1 MYSDLFVRIVY
12 RILVS
17 SVIEYRGPVISNI
30 EDPDI
35 ESRQADIPES
45 TFRRSA
51 RHSAGA
57 PKPMHRNSDEVVRA
71 DLE

>member
-1 MYSDLFVRIVY
+1 MLPDLFVRIVY
-12 RILVS
+12 RIIES
-17 SVIEYRGPVISNI
+17 SRIEYRGPVISNI
-30 EDPDI
+30 EDPEID
-35 ESRQADIPES
+35 RQADRPES